1 MGVRR
6 MENVNLFLVFAEG
19 ILSLFSPCIL
29 PVLPVYLSILSNSSV
44 QSLKHGEVK
53 FINSSLLKNTIL
65 FVLGISTTFFILGS
79 SVSVLNQFFTSNK
92 KIIILIGGILIII
105 MGIFYMGYLNIP
117 FLQKEKKIHIE
128 INEMKPITAYILGF
142 TFSFGWTP
150 CVGPMLSSVLI
161 MASTSKSVL
170 IGNLLILI
178 YTIGFILPFIIIAIF
193 YNKLFKF
200 IDKIKPHMG
209 IIQKIG
215 GIILIVSGLI
225 MIIGG
230 TGKTFDYTNK
240 ESTNKVEQVQN
251 KDDRNAQSSKDNST
265 KVDKVKAPDFNLVD
279 QYGKTHKLS
288 DYKGKVVFLNFWA
301 TWCPPCKGELP
312 HIEEVYKEY
321 ENNTKDV
328 IILGVTAP
336 NLGREGSKEYIM
348 DFLNKQGYTFP
359 VAFDNTGEIM
369 DQYSIE
375 AFPTTFIID
384 KEGNVN
390 KYAPGAMDKITM
402 ESLINNV
409 K

>member
-1 MGVRR
+1 
-6 MENVNLFLVFAEG
+6 MENINLFLVFVEG
-19 ILSLFSPCIL
+19 VLSLFSPCIL

-105 MGIFYMGYLNIP
+105 MGIFYMGYINIP

-128 INEMKPITAYILGF
+128 IKEMKPITAYILGF

-193 YNKLFKF
+193 YNKLFKL
-200 IDKIKPHMG
+200 IDKIKLHMG

-215 GIILIVSGLI
+215 GVILIISGLI
-225 MIIGG
+225 MIIGV

-251 KDDRNAQSSKDNST
+251 KDDKNSQSSKDNST
-265 KVDKVKAPDFNLVD
+265 KEDKIKAPDFSLVD

-288 DYKGKVVFLNFWA
+288 EYKGKVVFLNFWA
-301 TWCPPCKGELP
+301 TWCSPCKGEMP
-312 HIEEVYKEY
+312 HIEEIYREY
-321 ENNTKDV
+321 ENNSKDV
-328 IILGVTAP
+328 IILGVAAP

-359 VAFDNTGEIM
+359 VVFDNTAEIM
-369 DQYSIE
+369 EQYSIE

-390 KYAPGAMDKITM
+390 KYVPGAMEKTTM